1 MSATTTVIHATARGV
16 LTRLNEV
23 GFIDLK
29 HMNLDAQNEYSLELI
44 PFVAGMLAASNDFAP
59 PTIDAIAEAWI
70 YYTVESHSS

>member
-1 MSATTTVIHATARGV
+1 MSATTTVIHATARGI

-59 PTIDAIAEAWI
+59 PTIDAIADAWAAF
-70 YYTVESHSS
+70 VNESHNS